1 MIPYSQKL
9 NQSILNSNSLLCL
22 GLDPDLEKMPHHLL
36 ETEDPVFEFCK
47 AVIEESASSVCAYK
61 LNIAFFA
68 ALGERGWSTMRRVL
82 SVIPSGVVT
91 IADAKVGDIGN
102 SSEKWASTYLD
113 EFGFDSITVSPYMG
127 TDSVEPFIRRPGKGA
142 FLLALTS
149 NPGSAD
155 FQVQRLAD
163 GRSLYESVI
172 DQASA
177 WNKHGN
183 LGIVTGATRSDQ
195 LKSIRNRVPDMVFLI
210 PGIGAQGGDLKE
222 TLANSLDKYRRGV
235 LINVGRDILYASRDE
250 NFRASVAKRTGDY
263 VAAINKVRFTITV

>member
-22 GLDPDLEKMPHHLL
+22 GLDPDLEKIPHHLL

-47 AVIEESASSVCAYK
+47 AVIEESATSVCAYK

-68 ALGERGWSTMRRVL
+68 ALGEQGWITLRRVL
-82 SVIPSGVVT
+82 SIIPSGVVT

-113 EFGFDSITVSPYMG
+113 EFGFDSMTVSPYMG

-155 FQVQRLAD
+155 FQMQRLAD
-163 GRSLYESVI
+163 GRLVFESVI

-177 WNKHGN
+177 WNKQGN
-183 LGIVTGATRSDQ
+183 LGIVTGATQSDQ

-222 TLANSLDKYRRGV
+222 TLTNSLDKYRRGV

-250 NFRASVAKRTGDY
+250 NFRMSVAKRTADY
-263 VAAINKVRFTITV
+263 VAAINKVRFTISV